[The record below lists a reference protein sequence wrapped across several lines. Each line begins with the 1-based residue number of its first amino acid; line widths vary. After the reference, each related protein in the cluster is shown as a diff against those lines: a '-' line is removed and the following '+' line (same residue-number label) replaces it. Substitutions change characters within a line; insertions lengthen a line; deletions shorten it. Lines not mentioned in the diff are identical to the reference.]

1 MSTTTPAVKVLSPAR
16 EAWRVFS
23 RNKAAMLGL
32 LLLVCIALVMLL
44 GPGLY
49 GVKPFDIMGAPFTEP
64 FTDRKLWL
72 GTDYLG
78 RDILAGMLVG
88 GRATVMVGLAAA
100 FITVSIGV
108 TVGSLAGYFRGWV
121 DSLRAHCDRELRYR
135 SCVLPCARLHVSS

>member
-1 MSTTTPAVKVLSPAR
+1 MSTTTPALKVLSPAR

-23 RNKAAMLGL
+23 RNKAAMLGF

-108 TVGSLAGYFRGWV
+108 TIGSLAGYFGGWIDPRLRGK
-121 DSLRAHCDRELRYR
+121 
-135 SCVLPCARLHVSS
+135 